1 MRKSAILALLGAR
14 SIEVTGS
21 VEVFNEAGGC
31 CKHLG
36 PMPWKS

>member
-21 VEVFNEAGGC
+21 VEVFNEGGC

-36 PMPWKS
+36 PMLWKS